1 MSDHFK
7 EILKDVFASV
17 IGSASCVYT
26 GQPFDTIK
34 VRMQVH
40 PGEFTGPFQ
49 CFKTTIFTEGITAL
63 WRGSLP
69 AFIGAVSENAVAFAV
84 NEELKRLFR
93 TYTIPIPTSS
103 QQFFCGSVTGFFTAF
118 VLCPSDVLKCRAQL
132 SRATGGSG
140 NFTEVF
146 LQTFRTQGIGGFYT
160 GITAQ
165 VMRDIPFYCF
175 FFGSYDLA
183 CKYFKNHTQIP
194 DSAVYFVSGGI
205 AGQVAWS
212 VSMPIDAVKSVVQTS
227 AKPVTV
233 METVRTIYKTR
244 GLWGFY
250 RGIGVAVVRAFPA
263 NAALF
268 VGYEFTRKAIS

>member
-7 EILKDVFASV
+7 EILKDVFASI

-40 PGEFTGPFQ
+40 PGEFIGPIQ
-49 CFKTTIFTEGITAL
+49 CFKKTILSEGITAL

-93 TYTIPIPTSS
+93 TYTFPIPVAS
-103 QQFFCGSVTGFFTAF
+103 QTFFSGTVTGFFTAF
-118 VLCPSDVLKCRAQL
+118 VLCPADVLKCRAQL

-140 NFTEVF
+140 NFKEVF
-146 LQTFRTQGIGGFYT
+146 MNTFRTQGVAGFYT
-160 GITAQ
+160 GIAAQ
-165 VMRDIPFYCF
+165 VMRDVPFYCF

-183 CKYFKNHTQIP
+183 CKYLKKHTELP
-194 DSAVYFVSGGI
+194 ESAVYFTSGGL

-212 VSMPIDAVKSVVQTS
+212 ISMPIDAVKSVIQTS
-227 AKPVTV
+227 AKPLPVI
-233 METVRTIYKTR
+233 ETVRNIYRTR

-250 RGIGVAVVRAFPA
+250 RGIGVAIVRAFPA

-268 VGYEFTRKAIS
+268 VGYEFARKAIS